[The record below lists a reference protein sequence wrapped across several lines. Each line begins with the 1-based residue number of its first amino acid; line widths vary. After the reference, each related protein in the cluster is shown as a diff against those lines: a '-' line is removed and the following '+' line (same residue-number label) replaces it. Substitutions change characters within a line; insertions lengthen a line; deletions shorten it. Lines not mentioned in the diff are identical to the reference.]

1 MKIKELTSL
10 VTQKA
15 GMAVNQSMI
24 AEILGVTRQTIS
36 NRIKTDSELTVS
48 ELMKIEERFH
58 INLIGTSDN
67 NSVLIDYYQDVFASC
82 GDGNI
87 VFSDD
92 KTQVSVSKLFIN
104 NYSSKKK
111 YSLINA
117 SGNSMSPFI
126 NSGDKLL
133 IEHKA
138 GNEQVTDDKIYVF
151 CYKNEFFVKRLS
163 KNIDELIVKS
173 DNEDYRPRVIKDED
187 LNSVNIIGE
196 VVGIIRT
203 V

>member
-1 MKIKELTSL
+1 MKIKDLTTL
-10 VTQKA
+10 ITRKA
-15 GMAVNQSMI
+15 GIPVNQSMI
-24 AEILGVTRQTIS
+24 AEVLGVTRQTIS

-48 ELMKIEERFH
+48 ELMKLEEKF
-58 INLIGTSDN
+58 
-67 NSVLIDYYQDVFASC
+67 SVDLLGSAGNDSVQIPYYQDVFASC
-82 GDGNI
+82 GDGSI
-87 VFSDD
+87 VFSEDRIP
-92 KTQVSVSKLFIN
+92 VSVSKLFIN
-104 NYSSKKK
+104 NYSPNKT

-126 NSGDKLL
+126 NTGDKLI
-133 IEHKA
+133 IEHKR
-138 GNEQVTDDKIYVF
+138 GDEQVNDDKIYVF

-173 DNEDYRPRVIKDED
+173 DNENYRPRTIRDED
-187 LNSVNIIGE
+187 LNNVYIIGE

>member
-104 NYSSKKK
+104 NFLKCK
-111 YSLINA
+111 
-117 SGNSMSPFI
+117 
-126 NSGDKLL
+126 
-133 IEHKA
+133 
-138 GNEQVTDDKIYVF
+138 KIYSFFGGNFEKVF
-151 CYKNEFFVKRLS
+151 RAY
-163 KNIDELIVKS
+163 
-173 DNEDYRPRVIKDED
+173 
-187 LNSVNIIGE
+187 
-196 VVGIIRT
+196 VV
-203 V
+203 